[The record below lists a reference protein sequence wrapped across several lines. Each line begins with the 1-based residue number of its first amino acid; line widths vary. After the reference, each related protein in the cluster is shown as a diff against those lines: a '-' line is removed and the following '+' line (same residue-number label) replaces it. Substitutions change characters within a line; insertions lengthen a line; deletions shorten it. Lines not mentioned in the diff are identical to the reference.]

1 MRLKRIKKKKKRKIS
16 PESSEEELEEEV
28 EEMEE
33 EDERETTLDEQE
45 VTDINT
51 DSILGEY
58 VTIESM
64 IEEDMNFMET
74 EMLDCVWLASTIFR
88 NNKATCWLEYDG
100 GTHELHGNWDVML
113 CLIG

>member
-16 PESSEEELEEEV
+16 RESSEEELEEEV

-45 VTDINT
+45 VKDINT
-51 DSILGEY
+51 ASILGEY

-74 EMLDCVWLASTIFR
+74 EMLDCV
-88 NNKATCWLEYDG
+88 
-100 GTHELHGNWDVML
+100 
-113 CLIG
+113 